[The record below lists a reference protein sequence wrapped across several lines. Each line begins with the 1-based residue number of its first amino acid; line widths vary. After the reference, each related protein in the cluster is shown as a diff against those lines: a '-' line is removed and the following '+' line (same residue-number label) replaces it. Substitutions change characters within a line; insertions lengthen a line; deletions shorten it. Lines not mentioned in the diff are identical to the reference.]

1 MMDNYITQEQSL
13 YMPTVC
19 PVCGEKIVWKGVHIM
34 CPNANCADSAMQD
47 VLIWMNNVV
56 PTDGLGDTLR
66 LKFLKEL
73 MGDKVSIEEIY
84 ARGQLTEAP
93 EIHTVTYNKFVQ
105 TYNSMFTVKVPLV
118 NAILALNI
126 PRFGDVTAE
135 KLAQYPEAV
144 GLLSE
149 GIMPHMLESKVGTA
163 NFQSVVQN
171 FSKFQRLKYL
181 NVDYSDVPEQVEL
194 KPVAITGTLSCKRS
208 LYEQVLKEHGFIAT
222 GSVTKNTFALIT
234 NDPSSG
240 SSKNVSA
247 QKYGVPIYT
256 EAEFNTKYIN

>member
-34 CPNANCADSAMQD
+34 CPNANCANSAMQD
-47 VLIWMNNVV
+47 VLIWMNNIV

-66 LKFLKEL
+66 IKFLNEL
-73 MGDKVSIEEIY
+73 FGDKLSIEEIY

-93 EIHTVTYNKFVQ
+93 EIHTATYNKFVE
-105 TYNSMFTVKVPLV
+105 TYNAMFTVKVPLV

-144 GLLSE
+144 RFLADGV
-149 GIMPHMLESKVGTA
+149 IPHMLEAKIGTA

-171 FSKFQRLKYL
+171 FSKFQRLNFLK
-181 NVDYSDVPEQVEL
+181 VDYTPALAAEL

-208 LYEQVLKEHGFIAT
+208 LYEQVLKENGFMVT
-222 GSVTKNTFALIT
+222 SSVTKNTFALIT
-234 NDPSSG
+234 NDPNSG

-247 QKYGVPIYT
+247 QKYSVPIYT
-256 EAEFNTKYIN
+256 ETEFNIKYIN